1 MTRKTHLF
9 PPTPNNNNLALKW
22 TRDEFND
29 GDLRV
34 LQNGREI
41 TTTVPKN
48 IAPFDFPSLPFREIP
63 NIITP
68 LNTLKFNQLVE
79 TLAEKKVKVSPLF
92 SLLNLFNRKHQET
105 GTINTNVDMIRRA
118 LTQALQ
124 ARLNKIAMPP
134 H

>member
-34 LQNGREI
+34 LQNGLEI

-79 TLAEKKVKVSPLF
+79 TLAEKKTKKKKTKNTDLVRGAPPAGAG
-92 SLLNLFNRKHQET
+92 RP
-105 GTINTNVDMIRRA
+105 GTKKKKTLAAVVRR
-118 LTQALQ
+118 LIISTLV
-124 ARLNKIAMPP
+124 LM
-134 H
+134 